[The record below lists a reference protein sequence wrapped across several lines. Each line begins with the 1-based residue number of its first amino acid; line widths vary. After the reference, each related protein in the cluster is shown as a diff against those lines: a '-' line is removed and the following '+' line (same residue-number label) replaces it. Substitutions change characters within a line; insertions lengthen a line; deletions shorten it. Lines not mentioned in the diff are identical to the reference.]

1 MKVTFLGA
9 THEVTGSCTLIE
21 VNGKRILIDCGMEQG
36 ADVFE
41 NQEIPVAP
49 SMIDCIVLTHAHID
63 HSGKMPMLYRNG
75 FSGLLYATRATCD
88 LCNIMLRDSAHIQES
103 EAEWRNRKAKRSGGK
118 FYEPLYETRD
128 VEELIE
134 HLRPCDFDRPVQAA
148 EGVELCFRSVG
159 HLLGAA
165 SVEVVLTENG
175 VTKKIVF
182 SGDIGNVYQP
192 IISDDKNVTD
202 ADYVVMEST
211 YGDRTH
217 ERPGDYISELAGML
231 QSTFGKGG
239 NVVIPSFAVGR
250 TQEILYFIREIK
262 EKELVKGHDGFP
274 VYMDSPLANEA
285 TAVFL
290 QCDEAF
296 LDDATREIIDRGQN
310 PIMFPGLV
318 TAVSANESKAINFDK
333 RPKVIISAS
342 GMCEAGRI
350 RHHLKHNL
358 WRPECLILFVGYQS
372 AGTLGRILVDGAKKV
387 KLFNEEIT
395 VKARIDVLKGI
406 SGHADR
412 SGLSDWIC
420 SFKKKPELV
429 FVNHGDDSSCVS
441 FTEHLVNDLG
451 FNAVAPYSG
460 TCYDLVTGQP
470 VEETQGI
477 LVDKKKK
484 TAQKNSA
491 YNRLLGAGE
500 RLLDIIKASE
510 GLSNKEL
517 ARFADQITS
526 LCDRLKNQ

>member
-1 MKVTFLGA
+1 MKITFLGA

-21 VNGKRILIDCGMEQG
+21 INGKHILVDCGMEQG

-41 NQEIPVAP
+41 NQEIPVSP
-49 SMIDCIVLTHAHID
+49 SFIDGVILTHAHID
-63 HSGKMPMLYRNG
+63 HSGKIPMLYRNG
-75 FSGLLYATRATCD
+75 YSGLLYATRATCD

-118 FYEPLYETRD
+118 PYEPLYETRD
-128 VEELIE
+128 VEELVKN
-134 HLRPCDFDRPVQAA
+134 LRPCDFDQSVQIAD
-148 EGVELCFRSVG
+148 GVEICFRSVG

-165 SVEVVLTENG
+165 SVEMVLTENG

-192 IISDDKNVTD
+192 VISDDKTVTD

-217 ERPGDYISELAGML
+217 ERPGDYIAELAAML
-231 QSTFGKGG
+231 QETFDKGG
-239 NVVIPSFAVGR
+239 NIVIPSFAVGR

-262 EKELVKGHDGFP
+262 EKGLVKGHDGFP

-290 QCDEAF
+290 QCDESF
-296 LDDATREIIDRGQN
+296 LDEPTRAIIDSGKN

-318 TAVSANESKAINFDK
+318 TAVSADESKKINFDK

-358 WRPECLILFVGYQS
+358 WRPESLILFVGYQS
-372 AGTLGRILVDGAKKV
+372 AGTLGRILVEGAKKV

-412 SGLSDWIC
+412 NGLSDWIC
-420 SFKKKPELV
+420 SFKEKPQLV

-460 TCYDLVTGQP
+460 NCYDLVTGEPLEISEGIP
-470 VEETQGI
+470 VE
-477 LVDKKKK
+477 KKKK
-484 TAQKNSA
+484 AKQQNSS
-491 YNRLLGAGE
+491 YNRLLAAGE
-500 RLLDIIKASE
+500 RLIDIIRQSE
-510 GLSNKEL
+510 GMSNKEL
-517 ARFADQITS
+517 ARYADQLTS
-526 LCDRLKNQ
+526 LCDRLSKK

>member
-1 MKVTFLGA
+1 
-9 THEVTGSCTLIE
+9 
-21 VNGKRILIDCGMEQG
+21 
-36 ADVFE
+36 
-41 NQEIPVAP
+41 
-49 SMIDCIVLTHAHID
+49 
-63 HSGKMPMLYRNG
+63 
-75 FSGLLYATRATCD
+75 
-88 LCNIMLRDSAHIQES
+88 
-103 EAEWRNRKAKRSGGK
+103 
-118 FYEPLYETRD
+118 
-128 VEELIE
+128 
-134 HLRPCDFDRPVQAA
+134 
-148 EGVELCFRSVG
+148 
-159 HLLGAA
+159 
-165 SVEVVLTENG
+165 
-175 VTKKIVF
+175 
-182 SGDIGNVYQP
+182 
-192 IISDDKNVTD
+192 
-202 ADYVVMEST
+202 
-211 YGDRTH
+211 
-217 ERPGDYISELAGML
+217 
-231 QSTFGKGG
+231 
-239 NVVIPSFAVGR
+239 
-250 TQEILYFIREIK
+250 
-262 EKELVKGHDGFP
+262 
-274 VYMDSPLANEA
+274 
-285 TAVFL
+285 
-290 QCDEAF
+290 
-296 LDDATREIIDRGQN
+296 
-310 PIMFPGLV
+310 
-318 TAVSANESKAINFDK
+318 
-333 RPKVIISAS
+333 
-342 GMCEAGRI
+342 
-350 RHHLKHNL
+350 
-358 WRPECLILFVGYQS
+358 
-372 AGTLGRILVDGAKKV
+372 VDGAKKV